1 LIISNEWQYFNQYS
15 IESENIVNNTY
26 TIFKENHDIE
36 TYLINSEDYPLITG
50 NKWHFNKTDSV
61 FYYGDIRFKIQ
72 KYQND
77 TIYMLNDKKI
87 TFQNS
92 NAPKMLAEKNSIP
105 LSQPKLNDKLNLHI
119 LRTSA
124 ANLLICRSTH

>member
-1 LIISNEWQYFNQYS
+1 MEIASNLVKVKKCFLFILILILFSCKSKDWFSVLIISNEWQCFNQYS

-77 TIYMLNDKKI
+77 TIYMLNDKK
-87 TFQNS
+87 
-92 NAPKMLAEKNSIP
+92 EKSY
-105 LSQPKLNDKLNLHI
+105 
-119 LRTSA
+119 
-124 ANLLICRSTH
+124 LIKR